1 MTLVEIIIMQLY
13 LVGQAIQTINLHWM
27 DQTIFIKT
35 PAIPS
40 VGVSTQDY
48 SLEVIVTPTS
58 TSGNVINM
66 SNQSDNFGW
75 NMPPLASAN
84 STFYAQLHSSANGV
98 TNGISSSF
106 NVNQKYHL
114 VLTWDYDANA
124 NNRVFKLY
132 VNNVLVGQRSNITY
146 SASGSNNYFFLGKDN
161 PGCCDE
167 FNGVESRDFA
177 GKYEAFRVYSKAL
190 SAQEVA
196 QNYTSSSNQ
205 TTTTLS
211 ISNETRT
218 FDELSF
224 NLSPTSNSSQ
234 AFNYVISDTNVATVN
249 GNTVTIVGVGTTSVT
264 VSQAAGGGYTAAT
277 ATMTLT
283 INKGTP
289 TISFS
294 NLTKTYGDANFDLS
308 ATSSSTGGLT
318 YSIADANIAS
328 LSVSNVTIVGAGTTS
343 ITVTQAADANY
354 NSATSTITLTVS
366 KLNTTITLSDIT
378 KSALDADFDLDATSS
393 RPGTQVVT
401 SGLVLHLDAS
411 NTDSYDSASGGNTWY
426 DISGNSNDFTLY
438 GNPTFRSDLNSGT
451 FEFDENNDY
460 AQSNSTTVLNPT
472 QYTKIAVY
480 YPRSSTRNIVSGG
493 NEAAHAFWM
502 SNSNNTI
509 RAGHNSSWS
518 QVIYS
523 PGDMRNSWHYS
534 AVSFSNSDGFKLYYN
549 GNLVDSDN
557 FTATPN
563 GGSPGLVR
571 IASHGPGSN
580 LFDGYI
586 PVVLIYNR
594 VLTSSEIQNNYNN
607 LAQRYG
613 LTNIGNYSNVD
624 LTYSIA
630 DTSVATLNGNK
641 VTIVGAGTT
650 TITVSQAS
658 DSNFN
663 AGSKTI
669 TLTVNTVT
677 PTINFP
683 NEIRTFGDSNFD
695 FSTTSNSSGT
705 FSYIISDTN
714 IATVSGNNVT
724 IRGAGTTSVTVIQAA
739 NGIYSSGVATMTLT
753 INKADPTFS
762 FSDLT
767 KTFGDP
773 NFDLSTSSNSNGI
786 ITFTISNTS
795 VARLNPITG
804 GLLLHVDSRDPTSYP
819 GSGNTVYDLSGNNHD
834 FTISGNMNYDNTN
847 GFTFERGQTTKYL
860 KQTNFPHPTTTIT
873 NEILVKTSSNDNAGL
888 LSYNKTDN
896 DNANLIYIIGGQVR
910 THHTPGF
917 NRNTNVNLS
926 DNQWHHFVQT
936 IDKSSGV
943 DKIYLDG
950 VLVLTYNTN
959 NTLIPTNGCLAIGQ
973 DFDTTCGGFNANDAF
988 GGYLPLVRMYDRILT
1003 AEEVAQ
1009 NYNSLSGATGT
1020 GSNTRIVGAGQTVI
1034 TFTQA
1039 ATNNY
1044 NAVTASM
1051 TLTVNKA
1058 TPTISISNENR
1069 TFGDP
1074 AFNLSATSSSTGAF
1088 TYTISDAN
1096 VATVIGN
1103 TVTIEGGGTTSVTVT
1118 QAADSNYSSAT
1129 STITLTV
1136 NKFDPTIIFTGV
1148 VTRTYNDSDFNLSAL
1163 SSSTASFTYSIA
1175 DASVA
1180 TVSGNTVTIVG
1191 AGTTTI
1197 TVSQLANANFNSAT
1211 ASASLIISK
1220 DNPTLTNFNPIVRT
1234 FGDASFEIV
1243 EPTKNGDNTGSFS
1256 YTLLNQNIA
1265 NISGST
1271 VSITNAGQ
1279 TSITATLSADNNYNS
1294 GTISTSFVV
1303 NKKNQTITVGALPT
1317 TKPLK
1322 DFTSIPITASSS
1334 SGSPIVISL
1343 SAGSAASVSGTV
1355 GNYELV
1361 SIQQTGLV
1369 TITFTTDDSGNPN
1382 YNSATTTV
1390 VIDVVKTNQNI
1401 SFNTTPTT
1409 QLTYTENLD
1418 LTLDAVASS
1427 GLALNYSIV
1436 AGNNATLNNATL
1448 SFNDSGQLTVEITQ
1462 QGNNLYNQAV
1472 PVRVVFVV
1480 GQGDTSLS
1488 NFTIPTKTNL
1498 DNDFN
1503 LTPPTS
1509 NRLGNITYSSSNIN
1523 VASLS
1528 GTLISI
1534 NGIGNTTIT
1543 ATQPANSR
1551 YKSASI
1557 SAVFRVLVGDSDG
1570 DGLIDSQDNCPTVA
1584 NPDQADNDQDG
1595 VGDVCDN
1602 CVYRNNPFQVDTDA
1616 DGYGD
1621 VCDEFPN
1628 DASENADSDGD
1639 GIGDNA
1645 DTDDDNDNWSDT
1657 IEIACGTSPTDSGDK
1672 PIDSDNDGDPDCLD
1686 PDDDNDGYLDTEDL
1700 FPFDNQEWADNDL
1713 DGIGDNA
1720 DTDDDNDQYLD
1731 QDEIDCL
1738 TDPFD
1743 RTSTPDDFDKDLI
1756 PDCIDPNDDNDS
1768 CPDTEDEFPLDPEF
1782 CQDTDGDGIDD
1793 RFDFDSD
1800 NDGIPDHRD
1809 QFPQDPNASADG
1821 DGDGIPDSQDTDKNN
1836 DGFPDD
1842 QIIVSSVVTPN
1853 QPGIEE
1859 TWKIINIEDYPYT
1872 SVRVYAPDGSRVFQS
1887 INYKNDWRGTNIR
1900 TGNPLPT
1907 GPYYY
1912 RIELG
1917 GTSGEIID
1925 GWLYIFN

>member
-1 MTLVEIIIMQLY
+1 
-13 LVGQAIQTINLHWM
+13 
-27 DQTIFIKT
+27 
-35 PAIPS
+35 
-40 VGVSTQDY
+40 
-48 SLEVIVTPTS
+48 
-58 TSGNVINM
+58 
-66 SNQSDNFGW
+66 
-75 NMPPLASAN
+75 
-84 STFYAQLHSSANGV
+84 
-98 TNGISSSF
+98 
-106 NVNQKYHL
+106 
-114 VLTWDYDANA
+114 
-124 NNRVFKLY
+124 
-132 VNNVLVGQRSNITY
+132 
-146 SASGSNNYFFLGKDN
+146 
-161 PGCCDE
+161 
-167 FNGVESRDFA
+167 
-177 GKYEAFRVYSKAL
+177 
-190 SAQEVA
+190 
-196 QNYTSSSNQ
+196 
-205 TTTTLS
+205 
-211 ISNETRT
+211 
-218 FDELSF
+218 
-224 NLSPTSNSSQ
+224 
-234 AFNYVISDTNVATVN
+234 
-249 GNTVTIVGVGTTSVT
+249 
-264 VSQAAGGGYTAAT
+264 
-277 ATMTLT
+277 MTLT

-294 NLTKTYGDANFDLS
+294 NLSKTYGDANFDLS

-328 LSVSNVTIVGAGTTS
+328 LSVSNVTIVGIAGTTS

-378 KSALDADFDLDATSS
+378 KSALDADFDLDAISS

-411 NTDSYDSASGGNTWY
+411 DTDSYDSSSGGNTWY

-695 FSTTSNSSGT
+695 FSPTSNSSGT

-773 NFDLSTSSNSNGI
+773 NFDLSTSSNSNGV

-795 VARLNPITG
+795 VARLNPITS

-834 FTISGNMNYDNTN
+834 FTISGNMNYDTTN

-888 LSYNKTDN
+888 LSYNKTAN
-896 DNANLIYIIGGQVR
+896 DNANLIYITSGQVR
-910 THHTPGF
+910 THHTPAF
-917 NRNTNVNLS
+917 SKNTNVNLS

-950 VLVLTYNTN
+950 ALVLTYNTN

-973 DFDTTCGGFNANDAF
+973 DFDDTCGGFDASDAF

-1243 EPTKNGDNTGSFS
+1243 EPTKNGDHTGSFS

-1322 DFTSIPITASSS
+1322 DFTSIPITANSS
-1334 SGSPIVISL
+1334 SGSPITISL

-1509 NRLGNITYSSSNIN
+1509 NRSGNITYSSSNLN
-1523 VASLS
+1523 VATLS

-1543 ATQPANSR
+1543 ATQLANSR

-1595 VGDVCDN
+1595 VGNVCDN
-1602 CVYRNNPFQVDTDA
+1602 CVDRNNPFQVDTDA

-1639 GIGDNA
+1639 GIGNNA

-1657 IEIACGTSPTDSGDK
+1657 IEIACGTNPTDSADK

-1720 DTDDDNDQYLD
+1720 DMDDDNDQYLD

-1743 RTSTPDDFDKDLI
+1743 SASTPDDFDKDLI

-1782 CQDTDGDGIDD
+1782 CQDSDGDGIDD

-1842 QIIVSSVVTPN
+1842 EIIVSSVVTPN

-1859 TWKIINIEDYPYT
+1859 TWKVINIEDYPYT

-1900 TGNPLPT
+1900 TGNPYQRDPT
-1907 GPYYY
+1907 T
-1912 RIELG
+1912 IE
-1917 GTSGEIID
+1917 
-1925 GWLYIFN
+1925 